1 MRVQMLKSIV
11 CVFILFHAASKFW
24 IVDSY
29 FLKGPRAGQSDVI
42 TQNLPGYPDNIK
54 LNSRQNFYVGLG
66 SVRYQG
72 VSLLGPFLDL
82 IGPYP
87 AIKRFLTKVY
97 FPLSYFR
104 FSNIAFKINIR
115 YSTCLPHYILI
126 FLAWELKTIY
136 FDPIYDLALCNKSCH
151 FPKLTV

>member
-24 IVDSY
+24 IVYSY

-97 FPLSYFR
+97 FPLSYR
-104 FSNIAFKINIR
+104 SDIVEPEAKKLLMMVLQALKHRVKCCWIEKLLKELFKIF
-115 YSTCLPHYILI
+115 Y
-126 FLAWELKTIY
+126 
-136 FDPIYDLALCNKSCH
+136 
-151 FPKLTV
+151 

>member
-1 MRVQMLKSIV
+1 MLKSIV
-11 CVFILFHAASKFW
+11 CVFILLHAA
-24 IVDSY
+24 IVYSY

-97 FPLSYFR
+97 FL
-104 FSNIAFKINIR
+104 
-115 YSTCLPHYILI
+115 L
-126 FLAWELKTIY
+126 
-136 FDPIYDLALCNKSCH
+136 
-151 FPKLTV
+151 

>member
-24 IVDSY
+24 IVYSY

-54 LNSRQNFYVGLG
+54 LNSGQNFYVGLG

-97 FPLSYFR
+97 FSLSYR
-104 FSNIAFKINIR
+104 SDIVEPEAKK
-115 YSTCLPHYILI
+115 LLMMV
-126 FLAWELKTIY
+126 LQALK
-136 FDPIYDLALCNKSCH
+136 LKLKS
-151 FPKLTV
+151 